1 MRINRVQERRCLALN
16 DDVSRYQK
24 LPQLQLL
31 KLSVLKLDGSVF
43 EVRVGKSATVA
54 ELKRAI
60 EEVFRSPPKEGQDKI
75 SWSLAWGHF
84 CLCYEGQKLINDKS
98 TLGNYGIKEGDQL
111 QFIRHMTLDHS
122 PLKQRPK
129 KEKTTRCKKD
139 LLMLSSGSNACED
152 GEEKSMNVVDKESK
166 EFDQEEE
173 NVAPRFKMAHFLSGL
188 LSYSMLRGFSR
199 GGSS

>member
-31 KLSVLKLDGSVF
+31 KLCVLKLDGSVF
-43 EVRVGKSATVA
+43 ELRVGKSATVA

-98 TLGNYGIKEGDQL
+98 TLGNYGIKEGDQ
-111 QFIRHMTLDHS
+111 R
-122 PLKQRPK
+122 
-129 KEKTTRCKKD
+129 
-139 LLMLSSGSNACED
+139 LLRNGTKIGDEHRLSSGSNACED